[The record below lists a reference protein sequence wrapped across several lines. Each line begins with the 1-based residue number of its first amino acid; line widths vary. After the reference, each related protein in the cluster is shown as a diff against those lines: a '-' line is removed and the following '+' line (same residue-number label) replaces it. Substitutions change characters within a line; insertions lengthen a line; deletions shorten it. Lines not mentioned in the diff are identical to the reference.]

1 MVIPWAASLVLTGE
15 DEMPVDLPL
24 RDIHLPPAV
33 GSWPPAIGWW
43 LLFGF
48 LLAAVYFGWRSWQRR
63 RLQRLALARL
73 KALARRPNPQLPAAL
88 SCLLRQAVI
97 SHYPPHAAGLTG
109 QSWLEFLDRPLSGR
123 PFTTGV
129 GRCLL
134 DAPYRA
140 EPQVDNAALIAL
152 CRRWLKTLPPQ
163 PRCRGRN
170 R

>member
-1 MVIPWAASLVLTGE
+1 
-15 DEMPVDLPL
+15 MPADLPL

-43 LLFGF
+43 LLLGL
-48 LLAAVYFGWRSWQRR
+48 LLAAFYLGWGYWQRR

-73 KALARRPNPQLPAAL
+73 NALARRSDAQLPAAL

-97 SHYPPHAAGLTG
+97 SHFPSHAAGLTG
-109 QSWLEFLDRPLSGR
+109 QSWLEFLDRPFADR

-129 GRCLL
+129 GRCLV
-134 DAPYRA
+134 DAPYRP

-152 CRRWLKTLPPQ
+152 CRRWLKKLPPQ
-163 PRCRGRN
+163 SRHRR
-170 R
+170 RDR